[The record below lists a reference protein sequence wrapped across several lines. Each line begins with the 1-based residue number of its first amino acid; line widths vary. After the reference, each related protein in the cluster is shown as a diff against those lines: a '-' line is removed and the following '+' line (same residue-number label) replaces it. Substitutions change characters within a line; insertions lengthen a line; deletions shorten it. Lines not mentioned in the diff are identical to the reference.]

1 MRQCKCICLAVAA
14 LLTIFLPG
22 SFQAAEWQTEWEKTL
37 AAAKR
42 EGTLVVGIPASSEL
56 RKTIDAKFK
65 EKFGIALE
73 LFPSRGPENL
83 TRIITEH
90 NAGARY
96 FDILIAGGATPLSMV
111 SAGAADDFQPYM
123 ILPEVKDAK
132 NWWGGHIWEDNVS
145 TKRYIYAFL
154 CYTSETF
161 WFNTAQVAPQEIRS
175 FDDLLNPKWKGKIAF
190 LDPRNPGS
198 GQNTWSF
205 LWKIKGEEYLTK
217 LAQHEL
223 LISQNQRQIAESL
236 ALQL

>member
-22 SFQAAEWQTEWEKTL
+22 SFQAAEWQTECEKTL
-37 AAAKR
+37 AAAK
-42 EGTLVVGIPASSEL
+42 
-56 RKTIDAKFK
+56 
-65 EKFGIALE
+65 
-73 LFPSRGPENL
+73 
-83 TRIITEH
+83 
-90 NAGARY
+90 
-96 FDILIAGGATPLSMV
+96 
-111 SAGAADDFQPYM
+111 
-123 ILPEVKDAK
+123 KDAK

-145 TKRYIYAFL
+145 TKRHIYAFL

-205 LWKIKGEEYLTK
+205 LWKIKGEEYLQK
-217 LAQHEL
+217 LTQQDL
-223 LISQNQRQIAESL
+223 LISQNLRQLADSL
-236 ALQL
+236 AKGKLAFTIGLSHYSYDPFIKAGLPVKPVPKIRE